1 MTFTLTAPQPPR
13 GVIESLHHGSH
24 SRLMTAGEFAPLRM
38 CQVDAII
45 VPTARPAAN
54 LDRAIELA
62 AELNCTLLVLSSVRS
77 RCGDVLARTRASG
90 ADVVVIDVDR
100 APPDLLPA
108 FRTTGLIAHTTLAYR
123 TDTSFKRNLALLISR
138 LMRWKHVVFLDDDI
152 DVPNAQ
158 DLADAACLLHGFDVV
173 GLTIGGYPDNSVV
186 CHAHRET
193 GGFQDIF
200 VGAGALAVNGD
211 YDSFFPEIYNEDWFF
226 LLGENRLRP
235 TAQTSGRAV
244 QKAYDPFADDSRA
257 RREEFGDCL
266 AEGVFWLLDQGSL
279 IDDAT
284 IGYWQW
290 FLRNRHR
297 FISDVIDRVALA
309 PMDEIVRGRMIAALK
324 TARGRCAV
332 ISPELCVRY
341 LDAWRRDRRT
351 WRNFVAAHQQRFGG
365 REMPD
370 VDDVLRYLGLGD
382 CGRHTAVSKLI
393 RRSAC

>member
-1 MTFTLTAPQPPR
+1 MPR
-13 GVIESLHHGSH
+13 PTIESLHHGSH
-24 SRLMTAGEFAPLRM
+24 GRLTTAGEFAPLRL

-62 AELNCTLLVLSSVRS
+62 AKLGCPLLALTSGLSRPT
-77 RCGDVLARTRASG
+77 DVLARARTSG
-90 ADVVVIDVDR
+90 TNAIVIDVDR
-100 APPDLLPA
+100 APTGLLPT
-108 FRTTGLIAHTTLAYR
+108 FRTTRMIADTTLAYR
-123 TDTSFKRNLALLISR
+123 TDTSFKRNLALLIAR
-138 LMRWKHVVFLDDDI
+138 LAHWKHVVFLDDDI
-152 DVPNAQ
+152 DVPRTQ
-158 DLADAACLLHGFDVV
+158 DLLDAACLLHGFDVV

-235 TAQTSGRAV
+235 TAKTSGTAV
-244 QKAYDPFADDSRA
+244 QKAYDPFADNGRA

-266 AEGVFWLLDQGSL
+266 AEGVFWLLDQGGHIS
-279 IDDAT
+279 DAT
-284 IGYWQW
+284 LGYWQG
-290 FLRNRHR
+290 FLRNRYR
-297 FISDVIDRVALA
+297 FISDVIERARLA
-309 PMDEIVRGRMIAALK
+309 PMDEIVRGRMTEALK

-332 ISPELCVRY
+332 ISPELCLRY
-341 LDAWRRDRRT
+341 LDAWRRDGRT
-351 WRNFVAAHQQRFGG
+351 WRNFVAAHEQRFDGG
-365 REMPD
+365 KLPD
-370 VDDVLRYLGLGD
+370 VDDVLRYLGLQN
-382 CGRHTAVSKLI
+382 CGLHTAVGKGF